1 MVCHRL
7 VSSRP
12 LSIESATWDFR
23 RRDCVKLDERL
34 LVAEEKDRFIK
45 EPREVFGEMASR
57 AGALIFLALLSVQVS
72 SFWPARINVPSAL
85 RLNGI
90 QSRVLSPESGVTCE
104 TVVKQL
110 LRQGVSSEG
119 NFDVLAAARELDL
132 TTKQNSKTELPPLL
146 GVPLWCSGVDSGIR
160 SRLVSAGALLFGAGG
175 IDDGRKNPRDVT
187 MKMSSQRFS
196 ESDVAVDAIVKG
208 QVAGAVLPV
217 LEENLAPFAESIYW
231 TGLVAVKAFH
241 ADLGTYV
248 ICTTSLSDA
257 LSLSDIISSGRFPQ
271 AGILECSPANLQ
283 LPLEGTT
290 VALTS
295 QVVSDPDAPLEE
307 STKQSINCF
316 VDVLKKMGA
325 EVLKAKEEV
334 SSIVQGEEKYHVL
347 LSPATATAALPI
359 ASQTSSSR
367 PPPNYSPDP
376 RPGYALPQAA
386 MTLTMPIGLVAG
398 DDDGYDTSMNEERA
412 REGLPINCLLTAC
425 SGHTEKL
432 VKLALAYEK
441 YSRWSSEVFSPSQT
455 RQTAQDDMDDAR
467 EAFGI
472 YFSSSLLRYLA
483 KKRN

>member
-1 MVCHRL
+1 
-7 VSSRP
+7 
-12 LSIESATWDFR
+12 
-23 RRDCVKLDERL
+23 
-34 LVAEEKDRFIK
+34 
-45 EPREVFGEMASR
+45 MASR
-57 AGALIFLALLSVQVS
+57 AGALIFLALLSVQVY
-72 SFWPARINVPSAL
+72 SFGPARLNVPGAPSAL

-90 QSRVLSPESGVTCE
+90 QSRVLSSESGVTCE

-132 TTKQNSKTELPPLL
+132 TTKRSELHPLL

-208 QVAGAVLPV
+208 QVAGAILPV
-217 LEENLAPFAESIYW
+217 LEESSSFAESIYW

-248 ICTTSLSDA
+248 ICATSLSDA
-257 LSLSDIISSGRFPQ
+257 LSLSDIISSGRFPESL
-271 AGILECSPANLQ
+271 LECSPANLQ
-283 LPLEGTT
+283 LPLQGTT
-290 VALTS
+290 VAFTS
-295 QVVSDPDAPLEE
+295 QVVSDPAAPLEE

-359 ASQTSSSR
+359 ASQTSSSQVLNFS
-367 PPPNYSPDP
+367 PPSS
-376 RPGYALPQAA
+376 GYALPQAA

-425 SGHTEKL
+425 NGHTEKL